1 MKMSETV
8 TTTGNV
14 NSTAGTGHP
23 YRVFVVEDAPVV
35 RELLIDQIGGIPNVE
50 VVGYA
55 DTESDAI
62 NFISSHPCDL
72 VILDIHLKVGNGL
85 DVLKYFSTHG
95 SPAGDRPASV
105 IFSNFVD
112 AGFRQLAARY
122 GAERF
127 FDKVSGYPALISF
140 VEEMAG
146 G

>member
-8 TTTGNV
+8 TANV
-14 NSTAGTGHP
+14 NSKAGAGHP

-35 RELLIDQIGGIPNVE
+35 RELLIDQISDIDNVE

-85 DVLKYFSTHG
+85 DVLKYFSSQG
-95 SPAGDRPASV
+95 STAGDRPVSV

-112 AGFRQLAARY
+112 PGFRQLAARY

-127 FDKVSGYPALISF
+127 FDKVSGYPALISY
-140 VEEMAG
+140 VEKMAG